1 MSKSKLKVKQSY
13 FKSFGHSPTFRKVME
28 KWFWIKP
35 QRKRVAH
42 ATCEHGR
49 VDYKALKVLAIK
61 QANTVQD
68 LGNAILAMEKNRA
81 KKVNKNDGIFLLLGI
96 LGINTRLSIRREE
109 LLAHFSSLILNTGS
123 C

>member
-35 QRKRVAH
+35 QRKRVAY

-49 VDYKALKVLAIK
+49 VDY
-61 QANTVQD
+61 
-68 LGNAILAMEKNRA
+68 
-81 KKVNKNDGIFLLLGI
+81 
-96 LGINTRLSIRREE
+96 
-109 LLAHFSSLILNTGS
+109 
-123 C
+123 